1 MDSALEIDRISKSY
15 ADRKVVDDVSF
26 SVGRGE
32 VFGLV
37 GPNGSGKTTT
47 IRVALDIVR
56 PETGTVRLSDGER
69 TRSALSKV
77 GYLPEE

>member
-37 GPNGSGKTTT
+37 CPNGSGKTTT

>member
-15 ADRKVVDDVSF
+15 ADRRVVDDVSF

-37 GPNGSGKTTT
+37 G
-47 IRVALDIVR
+47 
-56 PETGTVRLSDGER
+56 
-69 TRSALSKV
+69 V
-77 GYLPEE
+77 G